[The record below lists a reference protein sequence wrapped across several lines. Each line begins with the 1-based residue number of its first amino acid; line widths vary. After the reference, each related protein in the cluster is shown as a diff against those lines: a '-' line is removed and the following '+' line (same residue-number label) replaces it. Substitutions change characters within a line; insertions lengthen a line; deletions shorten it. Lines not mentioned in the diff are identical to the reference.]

1 MKANGLMKIEY
12 PKIDPVP
19 EGTHRPFWSVMIPT
33 YNCAN
38 YLVETLESVLA
49 QDPGPEHMQ
58 IEVLDDCST
67 KDNPEQ
73 VVREIGKGRVS
84 FYRQAQNVGA
94 TQNFN
99 TCIRRS
105 IGQVVHILHGDDKVA
120 QGFYERLKLGFDIDD
135 TVGAAFSRH
144 LFIDDHGHWQTIS
157 SLERKTP
164 GILQNWIEQISV
176 SQRIQCPA
184 IAVKRK
190 VYEAIG
196 GFTPNLRHSAD
207 WEMWRRISVHFPV
220 WFEPKVLAH
229 YRLHSSSDTSQL
241 EMTGENIKDTHNS
254 IEIARA
260 YLPKSIADTL
270 SNKARNNYAFYGIN
284 RARYFYANGYCEAA
298 VAQINAALAGHF
310 SPQIVRASL
319 LLLIKAYFKQLKQ
332 DLRRKTI

>member
-1 MKANGLMKIEY
+1 MKANGLRKIEY

-19 EGTHRPFWSVMIPT
+19 EGKHRPFWSVMIPT

-38 YLVETLESVLA
+38 YLVETLESLLA
-49 QDPGPEHMQ
+49 KDPGPEHMQ
-58 IEVLDDCST
+58 IEVVDDCST

-84 FYRQAQNVGA
+84 FYRQPQNVGL

-120 QGFYERLKLGFDIDD
+120 QGFYERLKLGFHTDD

-144 LFIDDHGHWQTIS
+144 HVINDHGHWLRTS
-157 SLERKTP
+157 ELERQTP
-164 GILQNWIEQISV
+164 GILKNWIEHIALM
-176 SQRIQCPA
+176 QRIQFPA

-196 GFTPNLRHSAD
+196 GFTPNLSHAAD
-207 WEMWRRISVHFPV
+207 WEMWRRIAVHFPV

-229 YRLHSSSDTSQL
+229 YRSHSSSHTSQL
-241 EMTGENIKDTHNS
+241 AMTGDNLKDIHKS
-254 IEIARA
+254 IEIARE
-260 YLPKSIADTL
+260 YLPKSIADPI
-270 SNKARNNYAFYGIN
+270 SDKAREYCAFSGIN
-284 RARYFYANGYCEAA
+284 HARYFYDNGCFEVA
-298 VAQINAALAGHF
+298 VAQLHAALACHF
-310 SPQIVRASL
+310 SPQVVRASL
-319 LLLIKAYFKQLKQ
+319 LLLIKAYLKQLKFLQ
-332 DLRRKTI
+332 GSS